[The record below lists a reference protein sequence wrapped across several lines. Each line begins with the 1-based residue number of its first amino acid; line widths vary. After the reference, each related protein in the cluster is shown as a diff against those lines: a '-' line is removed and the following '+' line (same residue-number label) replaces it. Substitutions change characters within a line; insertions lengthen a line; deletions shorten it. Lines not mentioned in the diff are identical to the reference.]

1 MVRPSENLIHIDNE
15 DINKYVYSDSTKVA
29 EKSMRYK
36 RKIFI
41 VNIDQ
46 TKYSA
51 LVNFAVA
58 KVQKSS
64 ETYISISRKRLKKA
78 LQKLNVN
85 ERQQKYTLQKK
96 WQRNYKERTYGLAF
110 F

>member
-1 MVRPSENLIHIDNE
+1 M
-15 DINKYVYSDSTKVA
+15 KY
-29 EKSMRYK
+29 
-36 RKIFI
+36 
-41 VNIDQ
+41 
-46 TKYSA
+46 
-51 LVNFAVA
+51 
-58 KVQKSS
+58 
-64 ETYISISRKRLKKA
+64 ETYISICRKRLKKA